1 MRNSDDTDGDS
12 SKYSIGAITLTIH
25 QHPYEHLEALNRN
38 INNLAIDA
46 AKLLNLPYKQVLT
59 ESVDD
64 IFNVLYRE
72 HMKVE
77 EHERQRKETNNKNT

>member
-1 MRNSDDTDGDS
+1 LRAENDTDGDS
-12 SKYSIGAITLTIH
+12 TKYSIGAITLTIH

-46 AKLLNLPYKQVLT
+46 ARLLNLPYKQVLA

-64 IFNVLYRE
+64 IFSVLYYE
-72 HMKVE
+72 NMKVE
-77 EHERQRKETNNKNT
+77 AQQRENKKSNK

>member
-1 MRNSDDTDGDS
+1 MTF
-12 SKYSIGAITLTIH
+12 TIH

-46 AKLLNLPYKQVLT
+46 ARLLNLPYKQVLT

-64 IFNVLYRE
+64 IFSVLYYENMKIEAQQRE
-72 HMKVE
+72 
-77 EHERQRKETNNKNT
+77 NKKSNK

>member
-1 MRNSDDTDGDS
+1 LRTPDDTDGDS
-12 SKYSIGAITLTIH
+12 TKYSIGAITLTIH

-46 AKLLNLPYKQVLT
+46 ARLLNLPYKQVLA

-64 IFNVLYRE
+64 IFSVLYYE
-72 HMKVE
+72 NMKVE
-77 EHERQRKETNNKNT
+77 AQQRENKKSNK

>member
-1 MRNSDDTDGDS
+1 LHNPDDTDRDS
-12 SKYSIGAITLTIH
+12 TKYSIGAITLTLH

-46 AKLLNLPYKQVLT
+46 ARLLNLPYKQVLA

-64 IFNVLYRE
+64 IFSVLYYENMKIEAQQRE
-72 HMKVE
+72 
-77 EHERQRKETNNKNT
+77 NKKSNK

>member
-1 MRNSDDTDGDS
+1 LHNPDDTDRDS
-12 SKYSIGAITLTIH
+12 TKYSIGAITLTIH

-46 AKLLNLPYKQVLT
+46 ARLLNLPYKQVLA

-64 IFNVLYRE
+64 IFSVLYYENMKIEAQQRE
-72 HMKVE
+72 
-77 EHERQRKETNNKNT
+77 NKKSNK

>member
-1 MRNSDDTDGDS
+1 LHNPDDTDRDS
-12 SKYSIGAITLTIH
+12 TKYSIGAITLTLH

-46 AKLLNLPYKQVLT
+46 ARLLNLPYKQVLA

-64 IFNVLYRE
+64 IFSVLYYE
-72 HMKVE
+72 NMKVE
-77 EHERQRKETNNKNT
+77 AQQRENKKSNK

>member
-1 MRNSDDTDGDS
+1 MHNPDDTDRDS
-12 SKYSIGAITLTIH
+12 TKYSIGAITLTIH

-46 AKLLNLPYKQVLT
+46 ARLLNLPYKQVLA

-64 IFNVLYRE
+64 IFSVLYYENMKIEAQQRE
-72 HMKVE
+72 
-77 EHERQRKETNNKNT
+77 NKKSNK

>member
-1 MRNSDDTDGDS
+1 MHNPDDTDRDS
-12 SKYSIGAITLTIH
+12 TKYSIGAITLTLH

-46 AKLLNLPYKQVLT
+46 ARLLNLPYKQVLA

-64 IFNVLYRE
+64 IFSVLYYENMKIEAQQRE
-72 HMKVE
+72 
-77 EHERQRKETNNKNT
+77 NKKSNK

>member
-1 MRNSDDTDGDS
+1 LRAANDTDGDS
-12 SKYSIGAITLTIH
+12 TKYSIGAITLTIH

-46 AKLLNLPYKQVLT
+46 ARLLNLPYKQVLA

-64 IFNVLYRE
+64 IFSVLYYENMKIEAQQRE
-72 HMKVE
+72 
-77 EHERQRKETNNKNT
+77 NKKSNK